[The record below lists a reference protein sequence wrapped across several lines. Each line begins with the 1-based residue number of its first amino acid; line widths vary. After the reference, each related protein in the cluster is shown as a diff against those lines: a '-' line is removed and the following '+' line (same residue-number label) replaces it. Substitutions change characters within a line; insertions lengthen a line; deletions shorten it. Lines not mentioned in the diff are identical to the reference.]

1 MLISNLTGAELRGMT
16 SARQPVIP
24 AADAAP
30 HRGQEQRGVAGR
42 AGALVVVHKL
52 KQRRLIVN
60 HDAQVHQTLPVG
72 RLLLHHVQKI
82 QVTRLGD
89 GVMKLTKKPTNLDWS
104 LIISQLNYKNTQ
116 ISLWNKYMKDGIW
129 KSTVFAEINAPG
141 A

>member
-60 HDAQVHQTLPVG
+60 YDAQVHQTLPVG

-82 QVTRLGD
+82 QVTRLCD
-89 GVMKLTKKPTNLDWS
+89 GVMKLTKKNPPI
-104 LIISQLNYKNTQ
+104 LINHSHSQFKYKNTQ
-116 ISLWNKYMKDGIW
+116 INI
-129 KSTVFAEINAPG
+129 
-141 A
+141 